1 MVNIYL
7 SFANSSYGCE
17 EKKKTKQKQI
27 REWKS
32 EKYFLYQ
39 EL

>member
-17 EKKKTKQKQI
+17 EKKTKQKQI